1 MSGARGILPGAPPA
15 SGAAPGTDYALVWS
29 FNPWRDRPLAAT
41 AAALMTL
48 GLCLVIGTLREP
60 PLLRAILGL
69 VILAALSPALSP
81 AHCRVDAEG
90 VAVQGPFGTARR
102 RWGDLKR
109 VAARP
114 AGVLVSPLERPSWL
128 DAYRGLLLP
137 VPPGG
142 RDAVLAELRGRLG
155 PHGA

>member
-1 MSGARGILPGAPPA
+1 MSGAREILPGAPPA
-15 SGAAPGTDYALVWS
+15 SAAVPGSDYALVWS
-29 FNPWRDRPLAAT
+29 FNPWRDRPRAAV
-41 AAALMTL
+41 AAALVTL

-90 VAVQGPFGTARR
+90 VTVQGPFGTARR

-109 VAARP
+109 VAVRP

-128 DAYRGLLLP
+128 DGYRGLLLP
-137 VPPGG
+137 VPPRG
-142 RDAVLAELRGRLG
+142 RDALLAELRGRLG
-155 PHGA
+155 SHGA

>member
-1 MSGARGILPGAPPA
+1 MSGAQAIQPGAPPA
-15 SGAAPGTDYALVWS
+15 SGAASGTDYALVWS

-41 AAALMTL
+41 AAALITV
-48 GLCLVIGTLREP
+48 GLCLAIGTLREP

-69 VILAALSPALSP
+69 AVLATLSPALSH

-102 RWGDLKR
+102 RWGDVKR

-114 AGVLVSPLERPSWL
+114 AGVLVSPFERPSWL
-128 DAYRGLLLP
+128 DSYRGLLLP
-137 VPPGG
+137 VPPAG
-142 RDAVLAELRGRLG
+142 RDALLAELRGRLVS
-155 PHGA
+155 HGA

>member
-1 MSGARGILPGAPPA
+1 MSGASMAGAPPA
-15 SGAAPGTDYALVWS
+15 SGTATGTDYALVWS

-41 AAALMTL
+41 AAALVTL

-69 VILAALSPALSP
+69 AILAALSPALSP

-90 VAVQGPFGTARR
+90 VVVQGPFGTARR

-109 VAARP
+109 AVARP

-128 DAYRGLLLP
+128 DSYRGLLLP

-142 RDAVLAELRGRLG
+142 RDALLAELRKRLVS
-155 PHGA
+155 HGA

>member
-1 MSGARGILPGAPPA
+1 MSGAGEILSGTPPA
-15 SGAAPGTDYALVWS
+15 SGAVPGSDYALVWS

-41 AAALMTL
+41 AAALVTL
-48 GLCLVIGTLREP
+48 GLCLAIGTLREP

-69 VILAALSPALSP
+69 AILAALSPALSP
-81 AHCRVDAEG
+81 AHCSVDAEG

-114 AGVLVSPLERPSWL
+114 AGVLVSPFERPSWM
-128 DAYRGLLLP
+128 DPYRGLMLP
-137 VPPGG
+137 VAPGG
-142 RDAVLAELRGRLG
+142 RDALLAELRRRLVA
-155 PHGA
+155 HGA